1 MDYSIELQN
10 AKQKLFEVGFNEE
23 KYNQLLELA
32 AEELMDNALM
42 DLQEKDLAALEAL
55 ENKLVEQPTNS
66 EEANRN
72 IQLIFSEAYGEQA
85 EEIRQKML
93 LDYLNNTIQQTYATK
108 DLVQRYQA
116 GDPTAV
122 AAVEGNKDNPEV
134 VEMMQELEEED
145 AISNIQRIADDTVEE
160 GWRLSKEPTQQVG
173 NVASEAT
180 DNTQGMPEEQD
191 YT

>member
-160 GWRLSKEPTQQVG
+160 GWRLSKEPTHQQVD
-173 NVASEAT
+173 NVVGEASE
-180 DNTQGMPEEQD
+180 NTEGIPE
-191 YT
+191 